1 MLRIIFG
8 ESSPGKLSDTNEV
21 EFLSH
26 WSEEEEREGANM
38 D

>member
-8 ESSPGKLSDTNEV
+8 ESSPVRLSDTNEV

-26 WSEEEEREGANM
+26 WSEEEERKGANM